1 MSYRC
6 EATSVAGFIQQVA
19 VGYLARGYYFYVSGK
34 IPERKDPRKVDAKL
48 IRRYGIDLSR
58 GQRYRRKKAGLA
70 NVQYIRHERFFLLL
84 ATHGKH
90 RFFEDE
96 AEQIRDARRVPMKYA
111 GYSISHR
118 NGHASV
124 RIDPREYRRMRDC
137 FAGIAIQRFHH
148 SIVKEFQNLPF
159 EPYAPLRRQVLGI
172 WREVNRRRKAA
183 NLAPIPLDQE
193 QMLRRIVSPFA
204 THQAVAKRCRSCSQP

>member
-6 EATSVAGFIQQVA
+6 EATSVAGFIQQVT

-70 NVQYIRHERFFLLL
+70 NMQYIRHERYFLLM
-84 ATHGKH
+84 ATHGEHK
-90 RFFEDE
+90 FFQHEVG
-96 AEQIRDARRVPMKYA
+96 QVRDARRVPIKYG
-111 GYSISHR
+111 GYDLSFR

-124 RIDPREYRRMRDC
+124 RIQRENYQRLKAHLIELAPRRSVERM
-137 FAGIAIQRFHH
+137 AHELGQL
-148 SIVKEFQNLPF
+148 QF
-159 EPYAPLRRQVLGI
+159 EPYAPVRRQLMNLLRAVNAVRYQAA
-172 WREVNRRRKAA
+172 RESVTSKSLR
-183 NLAPIPLDQE
+183 LS
-193 QMLRRIVSPFA
+193 RRIVRPFQSA
-204 THQAVAKRCRSCSQP
+204 DARGVIIE